1 MAFHNPHLTS
11 LFPQVHSVSTS
22 TVSTVQRRS
31 PIKLAIRLGS
41 SLMALSLSIG
51 MALPVLAADP
61 FRANT
66 STPVH
71 AIGDLTENAFEAIF
85 KRGNY
90 QDARQ
95 ILAQAETAE
104 SGEPLVHAMLASMA
118 YLDNDF
124 AKVYDQ
130 ALKTQSAASA
140 LKASDPLRGHLYTAV
155 GSFLEG
161 AYVLKTEG
169 VAKGTPRALG
179 MLQQVFRELDDAEA
193 INADDPELNLLK
205 GYMDLMLA
213 VNLPFSNPDQAIAR
227 MSSYGSP
234 IYLAQRGIAIGYR
247 DLDQPDAALV
257 AVDKAI
263 AAAPN
268 NPELLYLKAQI
279 LNRQGNKTSSVDF
292 FDQALTYSAQLPPAL
307 VARITWER
315 CVILPS
321 ADTEAC
327 SRQAGY

>member
-1 MAFHNPHLTS
+1 MAF
-11 LFPQVHSVSTS
+11 
-22 TVSTVQRRS
+22 
-31 PIKLAIRLGS
+31 
-41 SLMALSLSIG
+41 SLSIG

-66 STPVH
+66 STPAH
-71 AIGDLTENAFEAIF
+71 EIGDLTEDAFEAIF
-85 KRGNY
+85 KRGDY
-90 QDARQ
+90 LSARQ

-124 AKVYDQ
+124 TEVYDR
-130 ALKTQSAASA
+130 AIKTQSTAVA

-155 GSFLEG
+155 GLFLEG

-169 VAKGTPRALG
+169 IAKGTPRALG
-179 MLQQVFRELDDAEA
+179 MLQQVFRELDNAEE

-234 IYLAQRGIAIGYR
+234 TYLAQRGIAIGYR
-247 DLDQPDAALV
+247 DLDRPDAALV

-279 LNRQGNKTSSVDF
+279 LNRQGNQTSSINY

-307 VARITWER
+307 VNRMTWER

-321 ADTEAC
+321 ANADAC

>member
-1 MAFHNPHLTS
+1 
-11 LFPQVHSVSTS
+11 
-22 TVSTVQRRS
+22 
-31 PIKLAIRLGS
+31 
-41 SLMALSLSIG
+41 MALSLGMGLSIG
-51 MALPVLAADP
+51 TALPVFAADP
-61 FRANT
+61 FRVNT
-66 STPVH
+66 STPAH
-71 AIGDLTENAFEAIF
+71 EIGDLTEDAFEAIF
-85 KRGNY
+85 RHGDY
-90 QDARQ
+90 QGARQ
-95 ILAQAETAE
+95 ILAAAETAE
-104 SGEPLVHAMLASMA
+104 SGEPLIHAMLASMA

-124 AKVYDQ
+124 TQVYDR
-130 ALKTQSAASA
+130 AVKTQTAAAA

-155 GSFLEG
+155 GLFLEG

-179 MLQQVFRELDDAEA
+179 MLQQVFRELDDAEE

-234 IYLAQRGIAIGYR
+234 TYLAQRGIAIGYR

-279 LNRQGNKTSSVDF
+279 LNRQGNQASSIDY
-292 FDQALTYSAQLPPAL
+292 FDQALTYRDQLPPAL
-307 VARITWER
+307 VIRMTWER